1 MKNYSIKS
9 DAIRIC
15 ITEDILTIIN
25 RVEEIQESNE
35 SQYTKEQAKITA
47 YDDIVYTIKSW
58 TSLKGK

>member
-9 DAIRIC
+9 DAIKIC

-25 RVEEIQESNE
+25 RVEESQETNE
-35 SQYTKEQAKITA
+35 NQYTKEQAKITA

-58 TSLKGK
+58 TSLTGK